1 MRMFPRITKVFIVL
15 SFLLNTLYP
24 FTTFAQQQLI
34 LTPDYMGF
42 IQQRVNYHLV
52 YPNEAKSKGW
62 EGIVKVK
69 FTLAGDGRVKDI
81 DIVESSGYPLLD
93 AAAILAIKDASPYP
107 FPQNYPEEEVQLVLP
122 VSYNQPKPLL
132 PAPSPTPKK
141 EAPRKEAPQPTPA
154 KEEVEKAAL
163 PELPPIGP
171 LIKRS
176 APIQVNADS
185 APLSIEAEPKLYQEK
200 EGEAVDSSL
209 VPQPE
214 ELKYFMNIA
223 VQNNQPTK
231 IAQEEI
237 ALAKIKVI
245 EAQRGVLP
253 TVKLTDYYTEGTTVA
268 EAKYAETEMKA
279 EIEQPL
285 YYSGRL
291 RDTIRQSKANLEI
304 TKKNYDRLELDV
316 VQKAETAY
324 YNLVSAKMHLREKRV
339 IRAEAAGMLE
349 KIEKLSK
356 SGMVIQ
362 LEAISARS
370 WYKQVELQI
379 KSIEQELFMAELT
392 FKQVMNVKETPQV
405 RAGLLGVRKLDLD
418 FQQCLE
424 VALKYRPEIYLSEM
438 LIRFNRYGKKIE
450 DEKGSFKTDLVGS
463 YGIYSG
469 HFVTEPWKESR
480 NWYLGFKVT
489 KPWGPST
496 SNAAVTSEKVEPRF
510 GQTSPT
516 SSTTYSGELNLLDN
530 MKSLS
535 EKKKSGV
542 DLMRS
547 ISDLDETL
555 KTIHF
560 EVQDAFLKYEKAI
573 LQLNTAE
580 GEMQFRKTQAE
591 ITKTRSMVGEAEF
604 SGAIESLY
612 SYSEA
617 HTRYIQALANYY
629 LSLANLKKACGYG
642 LQI

>member
-1 MRMFPRITKVFIVL
+1 MRMFSKTTRVFIVL
-15 SFLLNTLYP
+15 SFLLNAIYP
-24 FTTFAQQQLI
+24 FSTFAQQQLI

-52 YPNEAKSKGW
+52 YPTEAKSKGW

-122 VSYNQPKPLL
+122 VSYSQPKPPLIIAIT
-132 PAPSPTPKK
+132 PAPKK
-141 EAPRKEAPQPTPA
+141 EAPKPAPA

-171 LIKRS
+171 LIKHS
-176 APIQVNADS
+176 APAQVNPEPEA
-185 APLSIEAEPKLYQEK
+185 LSIEEEPKPLQGK
-200 EGEAVDSSL
+200 EGEAVDPAL
-209 VPQPE
+209 LPQPE
-214 ELKYFMNIA
+214 ELKYFINIA

-231 IAQEEI
+231 VAQEEI
-237 ALAKIKVI
+237 ALARIKVI
-245 EAQRGVLP
+245 EAQRGLLP
-253 TVKLTDYYTEGTTVA
+253 TVKLTDYYTEGMTVA
-268 EAKYAETEMKA
+268 EARYAETELKA

-324 YNLVSAKMHLREKRV
+324 YNLVSAKMHLREKMV

-356 SGMVIQ
+356 SGMIIP
-362 LEAISARS
+362 LELASAKS

-392 FKQVMNVKETPQV
+392 FKQVMNVKETPEV
-405 RAGLLGVRKLDLD
+405 RAGLLGVRKLNLD
-418 FQQCLE
+418 FQQSLE

-438 LIRFNRYGKKIE
+438 LIRFNRYGKRIE
-450 DEKGSFKTDLVGS
+450 EEKGGFKTDIVGS

-469 HFVTEPWKESR
+469 HFLTEPWKDSQ

-496 SNAAVTSEKVEPRF
+496 TNASITSEKVEPRF

-516 SSTTYSGELNLLDN
+516 SSTTYSGEINLLDN
-530 MKSLS
+530 MKSIS
-535 EKKKSGV
+535 ERKKSGV

-547 ISDLDETL
+547 VSDLDETL

-580 GEMQFRKTQAE
+580 GEMQFRKTQSE
-591 ITKTRSMVGEAEF
+591 ITKTRAMVGEAEF

-642 LQI
+642 LKI